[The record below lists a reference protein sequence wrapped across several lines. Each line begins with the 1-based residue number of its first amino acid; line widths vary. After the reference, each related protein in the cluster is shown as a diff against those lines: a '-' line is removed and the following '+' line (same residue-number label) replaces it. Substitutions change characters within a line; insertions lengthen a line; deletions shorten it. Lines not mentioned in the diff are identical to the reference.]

1 MVSFL
6 KSFIFV
12 LVSVIMSIVLNIIPQ
27 TSGPI
32 SVTYAS
38 VLSIYLGVDLADT
51 IIKTAQMSKGQ
62 YKDMH
67 IHKYVISLICLAA
80 LVINCVIIK
89 NKCDVST
96 ALTSFVSSIFIVAGI
111 LIGGLEGNKIATNID
126 GDNKNE

>member
-12 LVSVIMSIVLNIIPQ
+12 LVSVIMGIVLNIIPQ

-51 IIKTAQMSKGQ
+51 IIKTSQMSKGQ
-62 YKDMH
+62 YKDLH

-80 LVINCVIIK
+80 LVTNCVIIK

>member
-1 MVSFL
+1 MG
-6 KSFIFV
+6 
-12 LVSVIMSIVLNIIPQ
+12 IVLNIIPQ

-51 IIKTAQMSKGQ
+51 IIKTSQMSKGQ

-126 GDNKNE
+126 GDNKK